1 MTETIIPDLN
11 DEWVAAA
18 ATQTHEIWSGGY
30 SLPAHVERQKDILRR
45 AGPDILRYI
54 GLSDET
60 GLIASMKR
68 YGLVV
73 HVPGAGPTPAI
84 GIGAVYTRKDARKK
98 GAAAKLLNWLLED
111 ARAQGNAL
119 ALLYS
124 EIGTSYYE
132 KFGFVALPSNEHSA
146 ATNDLPN
153 TTSLSIRP
161 ATHNDHAAIL
171 ALHEASWEPKIVRIA
186 RKIEHLRFFLF
197 RNSADS
203 VFMLQ
208 RQGIDVGYVIAAL
221 HDGKRDD
228 GVVANERTLWVDE
241 WAAPGIAIADILGAI
256 RIIARAQSVD
266 RIAAW
271 LSPWHE
277 HSPFIAKVR
286 HEPIAMACALNAPL
300 HRIDSQQTFFGSL
313 DHF

>member
-1 MTETIIPDLN
+1 MTETIIPELD
-11 DEWVAAA
+11 DEGVAAA
-18 ATQTHEIWSGGY
+18 ATQTHEIWSGGWT
-30 SLPAHVERQKDILRR
+30 LPVHIERQKDILRR
-45 AGPDILRYI
+45 AGPNILRYI

-73 HVPGAGPTPAI
+73 HVPGVGPMPAI

-98 GAAAKLLNWLLED
+98 GAAAKLLNWLLDD
-111 ARAQGNAL
+111 AKASGNAL

-124 EIGTSYYE
+124 EIGTKYYE

-146 ATNDLPN
+146 ATNDLPH

-161 ATHNDHAAIL
+161 ALPEDHAAII
-171 ALHEASWEPKIVRIA
+171 AFHEASWDPNIVRIA
-186 RKIEHLRFFLF
+186 RKPDQLRFFLF

-203 VFMLQ
+203 VFLLQ
-208 RQGIDVGYVIAAL
+208 RHGVDVGYVIAAL

-228 GVVANERTLWVDE
+228 GVVAHERTLWVDE
-241 WAAPGIAIADILGAI
+241 WAAPGFAIADIFGAL
-256 RIIARAQSVD
+256 RIIARSQSAD

-277 HSPFIAKVR
+277 HPPFVGKVR

-300 HRIDSQQTFFGSL
+300 DHIDPQHTFFGSL